1 MDDITQ
7 NNYRR
12 AVNRIIQQYTVSPE
26 VCLHGWIILIDN
38 RIWINTMGCFLWD
51 TRNKAVKAFYN
62 HMKWRASRIMREEN
76 NETFSM
82 SLYHNHWK
90 IFKEILGDRLQIKQI

>member
-38 RIWINTMGCFLWD
+38 RIWINTTGCFLWD
-51 TRNKAVKAFYN
+51 TRDKAIRAFYN
-62 HMKWRASRIMREEN
+62 CMKWRASQIMREEN
-76 NETFSM
+76 HEEFSM
-82 SLYHNHWK
+82 YLYRGHWK
-90 IFKEILGDRLQIKQI
+90 IFKKILGDRLQII

>member
-12 AVNRIIQQYTVSPE
+12 AVNRIIQQYSVSPE

-62 HMKWRASRIMREEN
+62 CMKWRASRIMREEN
-76 NETFSM
+76 HEEFNW
-82 SLYHNHWK
+82 SLCNTRWK
-90 IFKEILGDRLQIKQI
+90 IFKKILGDRLQIKKI

>member
-26 VCLHGWIILIDN
+26 VCLHGWIILLDN
-38 RIWINTMGCFLWD
+38 RIWINTTGCFF
-51 TRNKAVKAFYN
+51 V
-62 HMKWRASRIMREEN
+62 
-76 NETFSM
+76 
-82 SLYHNHWK
+82 
-90 IFKEILGDRLQIKQI
+90 GD

>member
-1 MDDITQ
+1 MDITQ
-7 NNYRR
+7 DNYKR

-51 TRNKAVKAFYN
+51 TRDKAIKAFYN
-62 HMKWRASRIMREEN
+62 CMKWRASQIMREEN
-76 NETFSM
+76 HEEFYWSM
-82 SLYHNHWK
+82 YHTHWK

>member
-26 VCLHGWIILIDN
+26 VCLHGWIILLDN
-38 RIWINTMGCFLWD
+38 RIWINTTGCFLWD
-51 TRNKAVKAFYN
+51 TRDKAIRAFYN
-62 HMKWRASRIMREEN
+62 CMKWRASRIMREEN
-76 NETFSM
+76 HEEFSM
-82 SLYHNHWK
+82 FLYRGHWK

>member
-38 RIWINTMGCFLWD
+38 RIWINTTGCFLWD
-51 TRNKAVKAFYN
+51 TRDKAVRAFYN

-76 NETFSM
+76 HEEFSM

>member
-62 HMKWRASRIMREEN
+62 CMKWRASRIMREDNHEEFN
-76 NETFSM
+76 W
-82 SLYHNHWK
+82 SLCNTRWK
-90 IFKEILGDRLQIKQI
+90 IFKKILGDRLQIKKI

>member
-26 VCLHGWIILIDN
+26 VYLHGWIILIDN
-38 RIWINTMGCFLWD
+38 RIWINYYGCFLWE

-62 HMKWRASRIMREEN
+62 CMKWRTSRIMREEN
-76 NETFSM
+76 HEEFNWSFCNT
-82 SLYHNHWK
+82 HWK
-90 IFKEILGDRLQIKQI
+90 IFKEILGDRLQIKRI

>member
-62 HMKWRASRIMREEN
+62 CMKWRASRIMREEN
-76 NETFSM
+76 HEEFNW
-82 SLYHNHWK
+82 SLCNTRWK
-90 IFKEILGDRLQIKQI
+90 IFKEILGDRLQIKKI

>member
-7 NNYRR
+7 NNYIR

-38 RIWINTMGCFLWD
+38 RIWINYYGCFLWE
-51 TRNKAVKAFYN
+51 TRNKAVKTFYN
-62 HMKWRASRIMREEN
+62 CMKWRASRIMREEN
-76 NETFSM
+76 HEEFNW
-82 SLYHNHWK
+82 SLYNTHWK
-90 IFKEILGDRLQIKQI
+90 IFKEILGDRLQIKRI

>member
-62 HMKWRASRIMREEN
+62 CMKWRASRIMREEN
-76 NETFSM
+76 HEEFNW
-82 SLYHNHWK
+82 SLCNTRWK
-90 IFKEILGDRLQIKQI
+90 IFKKILGDRLQIKQI

>member
-62 HMKWRASRIMREEN
+62 CMKWRASRIMREEN
-76 NETFSM
+76 HEEFNW
-82 SLYHNHWK
+82 SLCSTHWK
-90 IFKEILGDRLQIKQI
+90 IFKKNLGDKLQIKKI

>member
-62 HMKWRASRIMREEN
+62 CMKWRASRIMREEN
-76 NETFSM
+76 HEEFNW
-82 SLYHNHWK
+82 SLCNTRWK
-90 IFKEILGDRLQIKQI
+90 IFKESLGDRLQIKKI

>member
-62 HMKWRASRIMREEN
+62 CMKWRASRIMREEN
-76 NETFSM
+76 HEEFNW
-82 SLYHNHWK
+82 SLCNTRWK
-90 IFKEILGDRLQIKQI
+90 IFKKILGDKLQIKKI

>member
-38 RIWINTMGCFLWD
+38 RIWINYYGCFLWE

-62 HMKWRASRIMREEN
+62 CMKWRASQIMREEN
-76 NETFSM
+76 HEEFNW
-82 SLYHNHWK
+82 SLCDIHWK
-90 IFKEILGDRLQIKQI
+90 IFKEILGDRLQIKRI

>member
-62 HMKWRASRIMREEN
+62 CMKWRASRIMREEN
-76 NETFSM
+76 HEEFNWYLCNTR
-82 SLYHNHWK
+82 WK
-90 IFKEILGDRLQIKQI
+90 IFKKILGDRLQIKQI

>member
-38 RIWINTMGCFLWD
+38 RIWINATGCFLCD
-51 TRNKAVKAFYN
+51 TRDKAIRAFYN
-62 HMKWRASRIMREEN
+62 HMKWRASRIMRVEN

>member
-62 HMKWRASRIMREEN
+62 CMKWKASRIMREEN
-76 NETFSM
+76 HEEFNW
-82 SLYHNHWK
+82 SLCNTRWK
-90 IFKEILGDRLQIKQI
+90 IFKKILGDRLQIKQI

>member
-12 AVNRIIQQYTVSPE
+12 AVNRIIQQYTVSLE

-38 RIWINTMGCFLWD
+38 RIWINTTGCFLWD
-51 TRNKAVKAFYN
+51 TRDKAIKAFYN
-62 HMKWRASRIMREEN
+62 CMKWRASRIMREEN
-76 NETFSM
+76 HEEFYM
-82 SLYHNHWK
+82 SLYNTHWK

>member
-1 MDDITQ
+1 MDDITR
-7 NNYRR
+7 NNYMR

-26 VCLHGWIILIDN
+26 VCLHGWIILIDD
-38 RIWINTMGCFLWD
+38 RIWINTTGCFLWD
-51 TRNKAVKAFYN
+51 TRDKAIRAFYN

-82 SLYHNHWK
+82 SLYHNYWK
-90 IFKEILGDRLQIKQI
+90 IFKKILGDRLQIKQI

>member
-1 MDDITQ
+1 MDDITR

-26 VCLHGWIILIDN
+26 VCLHGWIIFIDN
-38 RIWINTMGCFLWD
+38 RIWINTTGCFLCV
-51 TRNKAVKAFYN
+51 TRDKAIRAFYN

-76 NETFSM
+76 NETYSM

>member
-62 HMKWRASRIMREEN
+62 CMKWRASRIMREEN
-76 NETFSM
+76 HEEFNW
-82 SLYHNHWK
+82 SLYETHWK
-90 IFKEILGDRLQIKQI
+90 KFKEILGDRLQIKQI

>member
-26 VCLHGWIILIDN
+26 ACLHGWIILIDN
-38 RIWINTMGCFLWD
+38 RIWVNTMGCFF
-51 TRNKAVKAFYN
+51 V
-62 HMKWRASRIMREEN
+62 
-76 NETFSM
+76 
-82 SLYHNHWK
+82 
-90 IFKEILGDRLQIKQI
+90 G

>member
-38 RIWINTMGCFLWD
+38 RIWINTTGCFLWD
-51 TRNKAVKAFYN
+51 TRDKAIRAFYN
-62 HMKWRASRIMREEN
+62 HMKWRASRNMREEN
-76 NETFSM
+76 NETYSM

>member
-38 RIWINTMGCFLWD
+38 RIWINTLGCFLWD

-62 HMKWRASRIMREEN
+62 CMKWRASRIMREEN
-76 NETFSM
+76 HEEFNW
-82 SLYHNHWK
+82 SLCNTRWK
-90 IFKEILGDRLQIKQI
+90 IFKKILGDRLQIKKI

>member
-62 HMKWRASRIMREEN
+62 CMKWRASRIMREEN
-76 NETFSM
+76 HEEFNW
-82 SLYHNHWK
+82 SLCNTRWK
-90 IFKEILGDRLQIKQI
+90 IFKKILGDRLQIKKI

>member
-38 RIWINTMGCFLWD
+38 RIWINTTGCFLWD
-51 TRNKAVKAFYN
+51 TRDKAIRAFYN
-62 HMKWRASRIMREEN
+62 CMKWRASRIMREEN
-76 NETFSM
+76 HEEFSM
-82 SLYHNHWK
+82 FLYRGHWK

>member
-38 RIWINTMGCFLWD
+38 RIWINTTGCFLWD
-51 TRNKAVKAFYN
+51 TRDKAIKAFYN
-62 HMKWRASRIMREEN
+62 CMKWRASRIMREEN
-76 NETFSM
+76 HEEFSM
-82 SLYHNHWK
+82 FLYRGHWK

>member
-62 HMKWRASRIMREEN
+62 CMKWRTSRIMREEN
-76 NETFSM
+76 HEEFNW
-82 SLYHNHWK
+82 SLCNTHWK
-90 IFKEILGDRLQIKQI
+90 IFKEILGDRLQIKRI

>member
-1 MDDITQ
+1 MDDITR

-38 RIWINTMGCFLWD
+38 RIWINTTGCFLWD
-51 TRNKAVKAFYN
+51 TRDKAIRAFYN
-62 HMKWRASRIMREEN
+62 CMKWRASRIMREEN
-76 NETFSM
+76 HEEFSM
-82 SLYHNHWK
+82 SLYHGHWK
-90 IFKEILGDRLQIKQI
+90 RFKEILGDRLQIKQI

>member
-62 HMKWRASRIMREEN
+62 CMKWKASRIMREEN
-76 NETFSM
+76 HEEFNW
-82 SLYHNHWK
+82 SLCNTRWK
-90 IFKEILGDRLQIKQI
+90 IFKKILGDRLQIKKI

>member
-26 VCLHGWIILIDN
+26 VCLHG
-38 RIWINTMGCFLWD
+38 
-51 TRNKAVKAFYN
+51 
-62 HMKWRASRIMREEN
+62 
-76 NETFSM
+76 
-82 SLYHNHWK
+82 
-90 IFKEILGDRLQIKQI
+90 